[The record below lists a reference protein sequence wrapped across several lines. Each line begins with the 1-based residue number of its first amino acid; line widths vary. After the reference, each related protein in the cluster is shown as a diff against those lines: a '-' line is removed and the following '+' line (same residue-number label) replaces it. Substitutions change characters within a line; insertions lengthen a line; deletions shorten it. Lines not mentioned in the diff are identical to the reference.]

1 MEIKSDQETRPEM
14 TPRHLLYTLVGWGLQ
29 LVFGFL
35 AFASG
40 LVAPPA
46 GVAVIIATWAATA
59 IYSVMKWRQT
69 PWIPLAMGVLAG
81 ALWVAIVSFGDAFL
95 GWTA

>member
-1 MEIKSDQETRPEM
+1 MDTLPDQNSHPAM

-59 IYSVMKWRQT
+59 ITR
-69 PWIPLAMGVLAG
+69 
-81 ALWVAIVSFGDAFL
+81 
-95 GWTA
+95 